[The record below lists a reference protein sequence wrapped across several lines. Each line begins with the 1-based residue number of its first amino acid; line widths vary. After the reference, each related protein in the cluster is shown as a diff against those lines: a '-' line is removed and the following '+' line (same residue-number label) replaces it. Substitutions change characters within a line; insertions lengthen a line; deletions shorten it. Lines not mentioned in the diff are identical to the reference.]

1 MAYIN
6 NHMFS
11 WEYEEGV
18 KLNFDLSI
26 NIDNKSKQQ
35 FYSSDHFPISLY
47 RDNLSI
53 NSSAFFIGLNWY
65 TKSDDFRS
73 ERQSS
78 YLLPNEFYRL
88 IFDLERA
95 YNGQSKFKYDP
106 ETKKLLEPNGTYFVS
121 IYKAFTLKCRLKT
134 QSIENNLYPWG
145 IELFSE
151 HEVQNSPNA
160 PAYPVT
166 QWSMTMTF
174 QQIYMNILMMKSVDL
189 RNLANNSLILNYL
202 YGNIKHGKTTEEV
215 KHAFSMPTG
224 VNPLNANLQSSV
236 RKESP
241 FGGKKDDKTISTMSA
256 SSSLD
261 SFEKFIK

>member
-1 MAYIN
+1 M
-6 NHMFS
+6 
-11 WEYEEGV
+11 V
-18 KLNFDLSI
+18 
-26 NIDNKSKQQ
+26 IDICH
-35 FYSSDHFPISLY
+35 YSSLY

-106 ETKKLLEPNGTYFVS
+106 ETKKLLEPKGTYFVS

-151 HEVQNSPNA
+151 YDGAFGLFCTSYSE
-160 PAYPVT
+160 
-166 QWSMTMTF
+166 
-174 QQIYMNILMMKSVDL
+174 
-189 RNLANNSLILNYL
+189 NNSIPQGYKLFSIL
-202 YGNIKHGKTTEEV
+202 
-215 KHAFSMPTG
+215 
-224 VNPLNANLQSSV
+224 
-236 RKESP
+236 
-241 FGGKKDDKTISTMSA
+241 
-256 SSSLD
+256 
-261 SFEKFIK
+261 

>member
-35 FYSSDHFPISLY
+35 FYSSDYFPISLY

-65 TKSDDFRS
+65 TKTDDFRS
-73 ERQSS
+73 ERQTS

-106 ETKKLLEPNGTYFVS
+106 ETKKLLEPKGNYFES
-121 IYKAFTLKCRLKT
+121 TYKAFTLKCRLMT
-134 QSIENNLYPWG
+134 QSLENNLYPWG
-145 IELFSE
+145 IEIFSDVD
-151 HEVQNSPNA
+151 VQKSPNE
-160 PAYPVT
+160 PSYPVT
-166 QWSMTMTF
+166 QWAMHMSF
-174 QQIYMNILMMKSVDL
+174 QQVYMNILMMKSIDL
-189 RNLANNSLILNYL
+189 RNLASNSLILNYL
-202 YGNIKHGKTTEEV
+202 YGNIKHGRTTEEV
-215 KHAFSMPTG
+215 KHAFSMPTE
-224 VNPLNANLQSSV
+224 VNPLNVNLQSNV

-241 FGGKKDDKTISTMSA
+241 FGGKKDNKTISTMNT

-261 SFEKFIK
+261 TFEKFK

>member
-1 MAYIN
+1 
-6 NHMFS
+6 MFS
-11 WEYEEGV
+11 WEYDEGV

-26 NIDNKSKQQ
+26 KIDNKPKQQ
-35 FYSSDHFPISLY
+35 FYSSDNFPISLY

-106 ETKKLLEPNGTYFVS
+106 ETKKLLEPKGIYFAS
-121 IYKAFTLKCRLKT
+121 TYKAFTLKCILKT

-151 HEVQNSPNA
+151 IYVQSSPNT
-160 PAYPVT
+160 PTSSIT
-166 QWSMTMTF
+166 QWAMDMSF
-174 QQIYMNILMMKSVDL
+174 QQVYMNILMMKSIDL

-202 YGNIKHGKTTEEV
+202 YGNIKHGRTTEEV
-215 KHAFSMPTG
+215 KHAFSMPTE
-224 VNPLNANLQSSV
+224 VNPLNVNLQSNV

-241 FGGKKDDKTISTMSA
+241 FGGKKDNKTTSTMSI

-261 SFEKFIK
+261 SFEKFK